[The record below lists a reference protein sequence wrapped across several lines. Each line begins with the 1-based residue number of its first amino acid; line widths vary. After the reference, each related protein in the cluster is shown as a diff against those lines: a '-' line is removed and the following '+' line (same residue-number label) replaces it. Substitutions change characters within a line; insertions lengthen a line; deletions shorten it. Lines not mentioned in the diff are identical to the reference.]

1 MTLYHVEIN
10 DLKKLKLKIVSHES
24 IDTADTG
31 TGDHENFFAQLDLNG
46 YLTEHDSHL
55 LDAQCVT
62 KAIRIRAVSD
72 QIMWPNIPKTTLL
85 FSDKK
90 IYHSSGGV
98 DLDHLDEDE
107 NNFTFYP
114 TVKPHYG

>member
-1 MTLYHVEIN
+1 M
-10 DLKKLKLKIVSHES
+10 SHES

-85 FSDKK
+85 FSDKNT
-90 IYHSSGGV
+90 YHPKGTV
-98 DLDHLDEDE
+98 DLDDE
-107 NNFTFYP
+107 NKNDFTFYP

>member
-1 MTLYHVEIN
+1 M
-10 DLKKLKLKIVSHES
+10 KIFSCQS
-24 IDTADTG
+24 IDTANTG
-31 TGDHENFFAQLDLNG
+31 TGDHENYFAKLDLDD
-46 YLTEHDSHL
+46 YLTEHDGDL
-55 LDAQCVT
+55 LDAQCEA

-90 IYHSSGGV
+90 TYYSKGAV
-98 DLDHLDEDE
+98 DLDHLDDDK
-107 NNFTFYP
+107 NDFTFYP